1 MVKSLEKYDIEE
13 SINVGDLI
21 SYWPETNKV
30 TKAIVRHWKDHEQ
43 NKVVG
48 VCTKVEDNI
57 ITFINHGPAIVNV
70 KGLVCLGDRLTASDV
85 AGIARAIKYEQDE
98 TKFRIRHLGKVIE
111 LYDRYDIVKVM
122 LDIE

>member
-57 ITFINHGPAIVNV
+57 ITFVNHGPAIVNV
-70 KGLVCLGDRLTASDV
+70 KGLVC
-85 AGIARAIKYEQDE
+85 
-98 TKFRIRHLGKVIE
+98 
-111 LYDRYDIVKVM
+111 
-122 LDIE
+122 